1 MTTSKIWKNITTDLA
16 PIRKAVSRLTPNGK
30 PKRAYYPVRH
40 STKDGF
46 KVDLSGLPDSEH
58 LRGLNNRLT
67 VLECEDWR
75 DAFAALGLIMW
86 PEWPQA
92 RPADFIPH
100 KRLALAH
107 VENYARQTDAPLLI
121 DYTGSLARKYYDGS
135 HPITEA
141 MRNIDL
147 SRRFEILSVIH
158 NDKKLANTITLIRC
172 GHEARSYELTT
183 ELNFL
188 KAFPRLLENVSL
200 AIGEKDSEHWPYVS
214 PDHLMHY
221 AAPPKSPQVPAIVS
235 APDSEPV
242 KAPESAADPFAP
254 LRAMA
259 KGQADSQV
267 LPKQDGEE
275 VKRLT
280 DEQATLRHTVSTQA
294 STIEGM
300 RQTID
305 ELKSVVETG
314 ITGAPPV
321 IQYGGGLTALP
332 SPEQVEF
339 LAQDMLQNVL
349 PKITE
354 HVQQQSSQ
362 LADQVYAKVSEQNDE
377 ALRNLRHLVERMTA
391 MIDAGKADT
400 EPAFRSR
407 AKKAAS

>member
-1 MTTSKIWKNITTDLA
+1 
-16 PIRKAVSRLTPNGK
+16 
-30 PKRAYYPVRH
+30 
-40 STKDGF
+40 
-46 KVDLSGLPDSEH
+46 
-58 LRGLNNRLT
+58 
-67 VLECEDWR
+67 
-75 DAFAALGLIMW
+75 
-86 PEWPQA
+86 
-92 RPADFIPH
+92 
-100 KRLALAH
+100 
-107 VENYARQTDAPLLI
+107 
-121 DYTGSLARKYYDGS
+121 
-135 HPITEA
+135 
-141 MRNIDL
+141 
-147 SRRFEILSVIH
+147 
-158 NDKKLANTITLIRC
+158 
-172 GHEARSYELTT
+172 
-183 ELNFL
+183 
-188 KAFPRLLENVSL
+188 
-200 AIGEKDSEHWPYVS
+200 
-214 PDHLMHY
+214 
-221 AAPPKSPQVPAIVS
+221 
-235 APDSEPV
+235 
-242 KAPESAADPFAP
+242 
-254 LRAMA
+254 
-259 KGQADSQV
+259 